1 VNEPKFFRGVARA
14 LRAGDKP
21 AWLPLWAGYLEFYQT
36 NLAPE
41 VTETTF
47 ARLTGPDADM
57 FGLVAEQDGR
67 IVGIAHCIVHR
78 STWARGKYVYL
89 NDLFVAPDM
98 RKSGAGRALIEA
110 IYKHA
115 DEIGAERVYWL
126 THESNA
132 TARKLYDSLAFN
144 DGFLE
149 YRR

>member
-1 VNEPKFFRGVARA
+1 MIAVRPLASA
-14 LRAGDKP
+14 DKQ
-21 AWLPLWAGYLEFYQT
+21 AWLPLWTGYLEFYRT
-36 NLAPE
+36 SLPAD
-41 VTETTF
+41 VTESTF
-47 ARLTGPDADM
+47 ARLTAAEDM

-78 STWARGKYVYL
+78 STWARGNYVYL
-89 NDLFVAPDM
+89 NDLFVSPDV

-110 IYKHA
+110 IYKRA

-132 TARKLYDSLAFN
+132 TARKLYDSLAAN